1 MAEILLT
8 IFFIFA
14 ALSVFGALGVI
25 FLKNPINCA
34 LSLVGTFFCL
44 GSIYVML
51 NAEFVA
57 VIQVLIYAGAIMVLF
72 LFVLML
78 LSSKDTEMSS
88 NKLNAGKILAGLL
101 SLGIFIQISYL
112 FTGNEL
118 KLGTK
123 GEYPIEV
130 VEEIGSIAL
139 IGRLLFTDYILSF
152 EIIVILLLVAVIG
165 AVVIAKR
172 KFN

>member
-1 MAEILLT
+1 LLT
-8 IFFIFA
+8 IFYIFA
-14 ALSVFGALGVI
+14 ALSFLGALGVL
-25 FLKNPINCA
+25 FLKNPIHCA

-78 LSSKDTEMSS
+78 LSPRDMKMSLKNWNS
-88 NKLNAGKILAGLL
+88 GKILAGLL
-101 SLGIFIQISYL
+101 SIGIFAQIAYL
-112 FTGNEL
+112 FSGNEL
-118 KLGTK
+118 KIGPK

-139 IGRLLFTDYILSF
+139 IGRLLFTEYILSF

-165 AVVIAKR
+165 AVVIAKK
-172 KFN
+172 KFH

>member
-1 MAEILLT
+1 MLI
-8 IFFIFA
+8 IFYIFA
-14 ALSVFGALGVI
+14 ALSILGGLGVL
-25 FLKNPINCA
+25 FLRNPIHCA

-57 VIQVLIYAGAIMVLF
+57 VIQVLVYAGAIMVLF

-78 LSSKDTEMSS
+78 LSSKTSDQNT
-88 NKLNAGKILAGLL
+88 NKWPIGKILAGLL
-101 SLGIFIQISYL
+101 SFGIFVKIASL
-112 FTGNEL
+112 FSMGDL
-118 KLGTK
+118 QLGPK
-123 GEYPIEV
+123 GAYPLEV
-130 VEEIGSIAL
+130 VKEVGSISL

-152 EIIVILLLVAVIG
+152 EIIAILLLVAVIG

-172 KFN
+172 RFH

>member
-1 MAEILLT
+1 MLIV
-8 IFFIFA
+8 FYIFA
-14 ALSVFGALGVI
+14 FLAVLSGLGVL
-25 FLKNPINCA
+25 FLRQPTHCA

-44 GSIYVML
+44 GVIYVML

-78 LSSKDTEMSS
+78 LASKDFEKYPTKNSLE
-88 NKLNAGKILAGLL
+88 KILAVFF
-101 SLGIFIQISYL
+101 SLGIFVQIAHIFFKS
-112 FTGNEL
+112 
-118 KLGTK
+118 KLILGPK
-123 GEYPIEV
+123 GDYPIEV
-130 VEEIGSIAL
+130 INELGSIAV

-152 EIIVILLLVAVIG
+152 EIIAILLLVAVIG

-172 KFN
+172 KFQ

>member
-1 MAEILLT
+1 MLT
-8 IFFIFA
+8 IFYIFA
-14 ALSVFGALGVI
+14 ALSVFGALGVL
-25 FLKNPINCA
+25 FLKNPIHCA

-78 LSSKDTEMSS
+78 LSSKDMEMSS
-88 NKLNAGKILAGLL
+88 NKWTAGKIFAGLL
-101 SLGIFIQISYL
+101 SLGIFVQLAYL

-118 KLGTK
+118 KLGPK

>member
-1 MAEILLT
+1 
-8 IFFIFA
+8 
-14 ALSVFGALGVI
+14 
-25 FLKNPINCA
+25 
-34 LSLVGTFFCL
+34 
-44 GSIYVML
+44 
-51 NAEFVA
+51 
-57 VIQVLIYAGAIMVLF
+57 MVLF

-78 LSSKDTEMSS
+78 LSSLDTEQSS
-88 NKLNAGKILAGLL
+88 NKWSAGKIMAGLL
-101 SLGIFIQISYL
+101 SLGIFAQIAYL

-130 VEEIGSIAL
+130 VEEIGSITL

-172 KFN
+172 KFH

>member
-1 MAEILLT
+1 MLI
-8 IFFIFA
+8 IFYIFA
-14 ALSVFGALGVI
+14 ALSILGGLGVI
-25 FLKNPINCA
+25 FLRNPIHCA

-57 VIQVLIYAGAIMVLF
+57 VIQVLVYAGAIMVLF

-78 LSSKDTEMSS
+78 LSSKTSDQNT
-88 NKLNAGKILAGLL
+88 NKLPIGKILAGLL
-101 SLGIFIQISYL
+101 SFGIFVKIASL
-112 FTGNEL
+112 FTMGDL
-118 KLGTK
+118 QLGPK
-123 GEYPIEV
+123 GAYPLEV
-130 VEEIGSIAL
+130 VEEVGSISL

-152 EIIVILLLVAVIG
+152 EIIAILLLVAVIG

-172 KFN
+172 RFH

>member
-1 MAEILLT
+1 MLT
-8 IFFIFA
+8 IFYIFA
-14 ALSVFGALGVI
+14 ALSVFGALGVL
-25 FLKNPINCA
+25 FLKNPIHCA

-78 LSSKDTEMSS
+78 LSSSEANISS
-88 NKLNAGKILAGLL
+88 NKLTAGKILAVIM
-101 SLGIFIQISYL
+101 SIGIFFQIAFL

-118 KLGTK
+118 KLGPK

-172 KFN
+172 KFH

>member
-1 MAEILLT
+1 M
-8 IFFIFA
+8 
-14 ALSVFGALGVI
+14 
-25 FLKNPINCA
+25 KNPIHCA

-78 LSSKDTEMSS
+78 LSPRDADMPLR
-88 NKLNAGKILAGLL
+88 KLTIGKILACLL
-101 SLGIFIQISYL
+101 SLGIFFQISFL

-118 KLGTK
+118 ILGPK
-123 GEYPIEV
+123 GGYPIEI

-139 IGRLLFTDYILSF
+139 IGRLLFTDYILPF
-152 EIIVILLLVAVIG
+152 EIIAILLLVAVIG

-172 KFN
+172 KFH

>member
-1 MAEILLT
+1 MLI
-8 IFFIFA
+8 IFYIFA
-14 ALSVFGALGVI
+14 ALSILGGLGVL
-25 FLKNPINCA
+25 FLRNPIHCA

-57 VIQVLIYAGAIMVLF
+57 VIQVLVYAGAIMVLF

-78 LSSKDTEMSS
+78 LSSKTSDQNT
-88 NKLNAGKILAGLL
+88 NKWPIGKILAGFL
-101 SLGIFIQISYL
+101 SFGIFVKIASL
-112 FTGNEL
+112 FTMGDL
-118 KLGTK
+118 QLGPK
-123 GEYPIEV
+123 GAYPIEV
-130 VEEIGSIAL
+130 VEEVGSISL

-152 EIIVILLLVAVIG
+152 EIIAILLLVAVIG

-172 KFN
+172 RFH

>member
-1 MAEILLT
+1 MLI
-8 IFFIFA
+8 IFYIFA
-14 ALSVFGALGVI
+14 ALSILGGLGVL
-25 FLKNPINCA
+25 FLRNPIHCA

-57 VIQVLIYAGAIMVLF
+57 VIQVLVYAGAIMVLF

-78 LSSKDTEMSS
+78 LSSKNSDQNA
-88 NKLNAGKILAGLL
+88 NKWPIGKILAGLL
-101 SLGIFIQISYL
+101 SFGIFVKIASL
-112 FTGNEL
+112 FTMGDL
-118 KLGTK
+118 QLGPK
-123 GEYPIEV
+123 GAYPIEV
-130 VEEIGSIAL
+130 VEEVGSISL

-152 EIIVILLLVAVIG
+152 EIIAILLLVAVIG

-172 KFN
+172 RFH

>member
-1 MAEILLT
+1 MLI
-8 IFFIFA
+8 IFYIFA
-14 ALSVFGALGVI
+14 ALSILGGLGVL
-25 FLKNPINCA
+25 FLRNPIHCA

-57 VIQVLIYAGAIMVLF
+57 VIQVLVYAGAIMVLF

-78 LSSKDTEMSS
+78 LSSKTSDQNT
-88 NKLNAGKILAGLL
+88 NKWPIGKILAGLL
-101 SLGIFIQISYL
+101 SFGIFLKIASL
-112 FTGNEL
+112 FTMGDL
-118 KLGTK
+118 QLGPK
-123 GEYPIEV
+123 GVYPIEV
-130 VEEIGSIAL
+130 VEEVGSISL

-152 EIIVILLLVAVIG
+152 EIIAILLLVAVIG

-172 KFN
+172 RFH

>member
-1 MAEILLT
+1 MLT
-8 IFFIFA
+8 IFYIFA
-14 ALSVFGALGVI
+14 VLSVIGAFGVL
-25 FLKNPINCA
+25 FLKNPIHCA
-34 LSLVGTFFCL
+34 LSLVSTFFCL
-44 GSIYVML
+44 GAIYVML

-78 LSSKDTEMSS
+78 LSSRDTEQLS
-88 NKLNAGKILAGLL
+88 NKWTTGKILAGLL
-101 SLGIFIQISYL
+101 SLGIFAQIAYL
-112 FTGNEL
+112 FTDKEL
-118 KLGTK
+118 QLGTK

-172 KFN
+172 RFQ

>member
-1 MAEILLT
+1 MLT
-8 IFFIFA
+8 IFYLFA
-14 ALSVFGALGVI
+14 ALSVFGALGVL
-25 FLKNPINCA
+25 FLKNPIHCA

-78 LSSKDTEMSS
+78 LSSRDTGMSS
-88 NKLNAGKILAGLL
+88 NKWTAGKILAGLL
-101 SLGIFIQISYL
+101 PLGIFVQIAYL

-172 KFN
+172 KFH

>member
-1 MAEILLT
+1 MLT
-8 IFFIFA
+8 IFYIFA
-14 ALSVFGALGVI
+14 ALSVFGALGVLL
-25 FLKNPINCA
+25 LKNPIHCA

-78 LSSKDTEMSS
+78 LSSKDTDMPSR
-88 NKLNAGKILAGLL
+88 KLTIGNILACLL
-101 SLGIFIQISYL
+101 SLGIFFQISFL
-112 FTGNEL
+112 FTGN
-118 KLGTK
+118 KLILGPK

-139 IGRLLFTDYILSF
+139 IGRLLFTDYILPF
-152 EIIVILLLVAVIG
+152 EIIAILLLVAVIG

-172 KFN
+172 KFH

>member
-1 MAEILLT
+1 MLI
-8 IFFIFA
+8 IFYIFA
-14 ALSVFGALGVI
+14 ALSILGGLGVL
-25 FLKNPINCA
+25 FLRNPIHCA

-57 VIQVLIYAGAIMVLF
+57 VIQVLVYAGAIMVLF

-78 LSSKDTEMSS
+78 LSSKTSDQNT
-88 NKLNAGKILAGLL
+88 NKWPIGKILAGLL
-101 SLGIFIQISYL
+101 SFGIFVKIASL
-112 FTGNEL
+112 FSMGDL
-118 KLGTK
+118 QLGPK
-123 GEYPIEV
+123 GAYPLGV
-130 VEEIGSIAL
+130 VEEVGSISL

-152 EIIVILLLVAVIG
+152 EIIAILLLVAVIG

-172 KFN
+172 RFH

>member
-1 MAEILLT
+1 MLT
-8 IFFIFA
+8 IFYIFA
-14 ALSVFGALGVI
+14 ALSFFGALGVL
-25 FLKNPINCA
+25 FLKNPIHCA

-78 LSSKDTEMSS
+78 LSPRDMKMS
-88 NKLNAGKILAGLL
+88 LNNWTAGKILAGLL
-101 SLGIFIQISYL
+101 SIGIFAQIVFL
-112 FTGNEL
+112 FSGNDL
-118 KLGTK
+118 KIGPK
-123 GEYPIEV
+123 GEYPIEI

-139 IGRLLFTDYILSF
+139 IGRLLFTEYILSF

-165 AVVIAKR
+165 AVVIAKK

>member
-1 MAEILLT
+1 MLI
-8 IFFIFA
+8 IFYIFG
-14 ALSVFGALGVI
+14 ALSILGALGVL
-25 FLKNPINCA
+25 FLRNPIHCA

-57 VIQVLIYAGAIMVLF
+57 VIQVLVYAGAIMVLF

-78 LSSKDTEMSS
+78 LSSKTSDQNT
-88 NKLNAGKILAGLL
+88 NKWPIGKILAGLL
-101 SLGIFIQISYL
+101 SFGIFVKIASL
-112 FTGNEL
+112 FSMGDL
-118 KLGTK
+118 QLGPK
-123 GEYPIEV
+123 GAYPLEV
-130 VEEIGSIAL
+130 VEEVGSISL

-152 EIIVILLLVAVIG
+152 EIIAILLLVAVIG

-172 KFN
+172 RFH

>member
-1 MAEILLT
+1 MLT
-8 IFFIFA
+8 IFYIFA
-14 ALSVFGALGVI
+14 ALSVFGALGVL
-25 FLKNPINCA
+25 FLKNPIHCA

-88 NKLNAGKILAGLL
+88 NKWTVGKILAGLL
-101 SLGIFIQISYL
+101 SLGIFVQIAYL

-118 KLGTK
+118 KLGPK
-123 GEYPIEV
+123 GKYPIEV

-172 KFN
+172 KFH

>member
-1 MAEILLT
+1 MLT
-8 IFFIFA
+8 IFYIFA
-14 ALSVFGALGVI
+14 ALSIFGALGVL
-25 FLKNPINCA
+25 FLKNPIHCA

-78 LSSKDTEMSS
+78 LSSSDTEILS
-88 NKLNAGKILAGLL
+88 NKWTVGKIMAGLL
-101 SLGIFIQISYL
+101 SLGIFVQIAYL

-165 AVVIAKR
+165 AVVIAKT
-172 KFN
+172 KFH

>member
-1 MAEILLT
+1 MLI
-8 IFFIFA
+8 IFYIFA
-14 ALSVFGALGVI
+14 ALSILGGLGVL
-25 FLKNPINCA
+25 FLRNPIHCA

-57 VIQVLIYAGAIMVLF
+57 VIQVLVYAGAIMVLF

-78 LSSKDTEMSS
+78 LSSKTSDQNT
-88 NKLNAGKILAGLL
+88 NKWPIGKILAGLL
-101 SLGIFIQISYL
+101 SFGIFVKIASL
-112 FTGNEL
+112 FTMGDL
-118 KLGTK
+118 QLGPK
-123 GEYPIEV
+123 GAYPIEV
-130 VEEIGSIAL
+130 VEEVGSISL

-152 EIIVILLLVAVIG
+152 EIIAILLLVAVIG

-172 KFN
+172 RFH

>member
-1 MAEILLT
+1 MLT
-8 IFFIFA
+8 IFYIFA
-14 ALSVFGALGVI
+14 ALSVFGALGVL
-25 FLKNPINCA
+25 FLKNPIHCA

-78 LSSKDTEMSS
+78 LSPKDMEMSS
-88 NKLNAGKILAGLL
+88 NKWTAGKILAGLL
-101 SLGIFIQISYL
+101 SLGIFVQIAYL

-118 KLGTK
+118 KLGPK
-123 GEYPIEV
+123 GKYPIEV
-130 VEEIGSIAL
+130 VEDIGSIAL

-172 KFN
+172 KFH

>member
-1 MAEILLT
+1 MLT
-8 IFFIFA
+8 IFYIFA
-14 ALSVFGALGVI
+14 ALSIFGALGVL
-25 FLKNPINCA
+25 FLKSPIHCA

-78 LSSKDTEMSS
+78 LSSKDMKMSS
-88 NKLNAGKILAGLL
+88 NKWTAGKILAGLL
-101 SLGIFIQISYL
+101 SLGIFFQIANL